1 MATAQSSPARLEAF
15 SDGVIAVIVTIMV
28 LELKVPTPPGWRGLQ
43 EVLPTLLVYALSFT
57 FTGIYWINHR
67 ELINRL
73 PHIDNII
80 LHANLVFLFCLS
92 LLPFFTR
99 YVLDK
104 HMDSFSVALYGV
116 SNIVIGGSFML
127 LRLAVMRRLRHAKVL
142 ARHDTAA
149 QTKHWLSLLV
159 YLVAIPLAFLHP
171 RISLALIAFVT
182 CLWAVPDIGV
192 PHYGDHEKEGH
203 IQRT

>member
-1 MATAQSSPARLEAF
+1 MPRKESSTARLESF

-28 LELKVPTPPGWRGLQ
+28 LELKVPTRPGWHGLQ

-67 ELINRL
+67 ELIDRL
-73 PHIDNII
+73 PHIDTII

-99 YVLDK
+99 YVLEK

-116 SNIVIGGSFML
+116 SNVIIGGSFML
-127 LRLAVMRRLRHAKVL
+127 LRLAVMRRLRHAKEL

-149 QTKHWLSLLV
+149 QTKHWISLLV
-159 YLVAIPLAFLHP
+159 YLIAIPLASLHP
-171 RISLALIAFVT
+171 RISLGLIAFVT
-182 CLWAVPDIGV
+182 SIWAVPTIGV
-192 PHYGDHEKEGH
+192 PHHQEDVQPHGTSF
-203 IQRT
+203 R